1 MPSFLRAV
9 ALVLVAGL
17 MAGVDPAA
25 AQPSDLVEIR
35 DTALT
40 MQRSAENLG
49 AANERQAAENA
60 RIAAQLNAPET
71 TTPVSFDALR
81 QAQFEVD
88 IARTRLLT
96 LEHRVNE
103 QAARV
108 EAMAEQIVAA
118 NAAMTDAGAE
128 TLAGVVDEATL
139 EWLARSRVAAGDVL
153 AKLQAYQALSAEYL
167 SLRQEQLTI
176 LQRLINLDA
185 LADSG
190 DRADDALVTRL
201 RALVDELGQT
211 ALSLSNDA
219 AGVTEMNP
227 AAVQRRNLLR
237 LRSDEALLRS
247 NARLTDIAIVEGRRR
262 IAGLEPLL
270 EEPAVPTRLF
280 DQAIDALQT
289 ELATLAQRLGTV
301 AANRSALADL
311 ERVLGEPAGDV
322 GAAEPLRR
330 RIENLDVLL
339 ATQAEELA
347 ALRERAAVTRD
358 ALTAERTERERQT
371 LLDRQVAR
379 TDAAARARIRAE
391 LSEVPGELKTLYTAR
406 LNEVRSALE
415 VAEPR
420 RFALF
425 GAAVLVLLVVTL
437 YLRERLLK
445 RFVSS
450 GATRATEVPLEVLRR
465 NLFWLFPVATWAIF
479 MELFSISR
487 TTGFQILTLLAIP
500 AAAASLRDL
509 TQVIA
514 VRRTRGTQQRIGI
527 LITRAM
533 AVAMLLVSLV
543 VFAYAILNEITLLPS
558 TEVAVNR
565 LAYSVFV
572 LGGLPMLLFV
582 FFFTS
587 NGGGGRNKVVGF
599 IAALLSL
606 LPPAALIATGVA
618 GLAGYT
624 TLAEVMLRNLSLA
637 IAIAAALA
645 LALGILNDVLE
656 GTAAR
661 IRASD
666 PARAY
671 FVRHNF
677 LHPIARALQV
687 VLVIVAIGVAS
698 RVFGWTADTPGI
710 REALAFWNAEL
721 FTLGGTPYS
730 VGSVLIGLAAFAFVF
745 WFAAWSR
752 RVTYTVVF
760 GQLKDIGIRQ
770 SLSVFAQYVVIVI
783 GVLLTLTAIGFD
795 VTTLTVFA
803 ASLGVGIGFGL
814 QNVVNNFISGLLLL
828 VERPL
833 RIGDIVTVGTNS
845 GVVSQIGIRSMRMK
859 TFDEFDLI
867 VPNSQLISDSFT
879 NWTRSNSLMR
889 VILMIGIS
897 YDDDIDEAIPIIVDI
912 LGKQPGVMPAP
923 APLVTAEEF
932 GDSSINIR
940 VQYYIDLRGSMSGF
954 VIKSQFIREVWR
966 RFREANIAI
975 PFPQRDVHF
984 IPMRAPAGQT
994 QIGERA
1000 RHDHETDLLSEAE
1013 AHADKA
1019 SEAVEMADADDG
1031 RETF

>member
-1 MPSFLRAV
+1 MQCFLRA
-9 ALVLVAGL
+9 AAILLVAFL
-17 MAGVDPAA
+17 MAGPDPAV
-25 AQPSDLVEIR
+25 AQSSDLVVTR
-35 DTALT
+35 DAALALQRDAADLRTAIEQQT
-40 MQRSAENLG
+40 TEN
-49 AANERQAAENA
+49 E

-71 TTPVSFDALR
+71 NAPVSFEALR

-96 LEHRVNE
+96 LQHRADE
-103 QAARV
+103 QASRV
-108 EAMAEQIVAA
+108 DALAERIVAA
-118 NAAMTDAGAE
+118 NAAMSATPRDTLQSVTDA
-128 TLAGVVDEATL
+128 ATL
-139 EWLARSRVAAGDVL
+139 EWLARNRAAAGEVL
-153 AKLQAYQALSAEYL
+153 VNLHRFQALSAEYL
-167 SLRQEQLTI
+167 SLRREQLTI
-176 LQRLINLDA
+176 LQRLIDLDA
-185 LADSG
+185 LQG
-190 DRADDALVTRL
+190 PGRASDDALVTRL
-201 RALVDELGQT
+201 RGLVDSLGQT
-211 ALSLSNDA
+211 ALALSNEA
-219 AGVTEMNP
+219 AGVTEANP

-262 IAGLEPLL
+262 IAALEPLL
-270 EEPAVPTRLF
+270 EEPSVPTRLF
-280 DQAIDALQT
+280 DEAVDALEV
-289 ELATLAQRLGTV
+289 ELATFAQRLV
-301 AANRSALADL
+301 NIAENRSALTDL
-311 ERVLGEPAGDV
+311 ERVLGEPLGEANVSDD
-322 GAAEPLRR
+322 LRV
-330 RIENLDVLL
+330 RIDNLEILL
-339 ATQAEELA
+339 GTQASEISALQEQA
-347 ALRERAAVTRD
+347 AAVREALVAERTVRERAM
-358 ALTAERTERERQT
+358 

-391 LSEVPGELKTLYTAR
+391 LSEVPGELRTLYTAR

-425 GAAVLVLLVVTL
+425 GAAVLAVLLVTI

-450 GATRATEVPLEVLRR
+450 TATRATEIPLEVLRR
-465 NLFWLFPVATWAIF
+465 NLFWLFPVALWAIF

-487 TTGFQILTLLAIP
+487 TTGFQVLTLLAIP

-558 TEVAVNR
+558 SEIAVNR

-582 FFFTS
+582 FFFTTRS
-587 NGGGGRNKVVGF
+587 GGRNKLVGF

-624 TLAEVMLRNLSLA
+624 MLAEVMLTNLSIA
-637 IAIAAALA
+637 IAIAALLA
-645 LALGILNDVLE
+645 LALGILNDILE
-656 GTAAR
+656 GASAR
-661 IRASD
+661 MRAED

-671 FVRHNF
+671 FTRHNF
-677 LHPIARALQV
+677 LNPLARALQV
-687 VLVIVAIGVAS
+687 VLGIVAVAVAAQ
-698 RVFGWTADTPGI
+698 VFGWTRGTPGI
-710 REALAFWNAEL
+710 SEALAVWNAEL
-721 FTLGGTPYS
+721 FSVGATAYS
-730 VGSVLIGLAAFAFVF
+730 VGSIVLAVAAFAFVF

-752 RVTYTVVF
+752 RVAYTVVF
-760 GQLKDIGIRQ
+760 GTLKDIGIRQ

-783 GVLLTLTAIGFD
+783 GVLLTLTAVGFD

-889 VILMIGIS
+889 VLIMIGIS

-912 LGKQPGVMPAP
+912 LGKQPGVMASPAP
-923 APLVTAEEF
+923 MVTAEEF
-932 GDSSINIR
+932 GDSAITLR
-940 VQYYIDLRGSMSGF
+940 VQYYVDLRGSISGF
-954 VIKSQFIREVWR
+954 IVKSQFIREVWR
-966 RFREANIAI
+966 RFREAGISI
-975 PFPQRDVHF
+975 PYPQRDVH
-984 IPMRAPAGQT
+984 MVAVKAAGPRKAGGAGDRRT
-994 QIGERA
+994 
-1000 RHDHETDLLSEAE
+1000 HETDSLTEAE
-1013 AHADKA
+1013 AHADRQPE
-1019 SEAVEMADADDG
+1019 SVGMADADDG
-1031 RETF
+1031 REAF